1 MIRVSEEAKRLLGTL
16 WAPDGEVLRLILHS
30 PGADGPG
37 RLTFRHGRGEGADQ
51 IVQHGGRQVLRI
63 DPSVRSG
70 FDGSSVEAIDG
81 ALGVV
86 PPGRG
91 PKMLGMDAGDSKAM
105 GARAQELGVALVVRE
120 EPAAV
125 GREEREPLTEQNAAN
140 LSLEAQG

>member
-16 WAPDGEVLRLILHS
+16 WAPDGEVLRLIVRS
-30 PGADGPG
+30 PGADGPR

-63 DPSVRSG
+63 DPSVRRG

-86 PPGRG
+86 PPGG
-91 PKMLGMDAGDSKAM
+91 GHKMLGMDVGDSKAT
-105 GARAQELGVALVVRE
+105 ARA
-120 EPAAV
+120 
-125 GREEREPLTEQNAAN
+125 
-140 LSLEAQG
+140 